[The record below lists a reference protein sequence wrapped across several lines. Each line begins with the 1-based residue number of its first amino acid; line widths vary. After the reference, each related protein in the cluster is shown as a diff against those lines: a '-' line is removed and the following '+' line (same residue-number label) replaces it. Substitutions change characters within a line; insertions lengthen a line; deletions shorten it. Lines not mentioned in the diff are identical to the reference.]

1 MLKKEN
7 LSLEEQTNL
16 KDLQL
21 KYKNIYISR
30 AEGAFIHYWKKW
42 LEKEEECIFLK
53 LEIKKKKYFKIKR
66 QE

>member
-1 MLKKEN
+1 MKITNLENSLYKLQQHMLKKEN

-30 AEGAFIHYWKKW
+30 AEGAFIHYWKN
-42 LEKEEECIFLK
+42 C
-53 LEIKKKKYFKIKR
+53 
-66 QE
+66 